1 MRTFSKSNAIHCCL
15 EERDQ
20 PWSKISAMISHVLAK
35 AKQQAVHD
43 PLFCFSHQ
51 QSTSILLY
59 CYYTES
65 KQFVWT
71 SKGQKNR
78 HKEKEKKRKKKRRK
92 KTLPQILLSLPS
104 LPWLQGQ
111 ESIFGRCHDSLS
123 LSSLSNFFLYL
134 SLSNWHERGDERIKV
149 HANMHKI
156 EIKVV
161 SFSS

>member
-123 LSSLSNFFLYL
+123 LSL
-134 SLSNWHERGDERIKV
+134 SLLSLI
-149 HANMHKI
+149 
-156 EIKVV
+156 
-161 SFSS
+161 SFFIFLFQTDMREEMRESKCMPTCTRLR